1 MKLILCNL
9 KDVQAG
15 LMHFR
20 NDFIV
25 LVLRARVNE
34 VLINPNLDLDL
45 DLNLFPHTFSA
56 ESMNS
61 EK

>member
-45 DLNLFPHTFSA
+45 DLNLFPHTFTLRA
-56 ESMNS
+56 
-61 EK
+61 

>member
-45 DLNLFPHTFSA
+45 DLNLFP
-56 ESMNS
+56 
-61 EK
+61 